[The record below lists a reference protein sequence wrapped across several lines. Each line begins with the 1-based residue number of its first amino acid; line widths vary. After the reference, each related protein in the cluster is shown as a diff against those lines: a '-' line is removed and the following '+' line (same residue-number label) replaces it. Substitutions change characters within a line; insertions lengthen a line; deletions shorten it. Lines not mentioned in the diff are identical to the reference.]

1 MRLRKWILFLS
12 VFALLCSM
20 ALPVQA
26 AERAVRKRESY
37 SYFTDEQLTQM
48 LSLDETQLASL
59 KADIREAIMTQ
70 TDCDVQPYA
79 LPFGNQ
85 DVVDALCGLIYLHPE
100 FFFIDYFSYSINLAA
115 NQIVS
120 LSFFYQDSF
129 EVCMQKYEAF
139 VEAAEALLAPI
150 RAVPSLSDLEKAL
163 LVHDTLAIRCA
174 YDLNNMNNPDRYT
187 PYGALVKQKSACQ
200 GYAESY
206 AYMLM
211 QLGIPCGLC
220 KSDFMNHAWN
230 IVEIGGKEYH
240 VDVTWDDPTVD
251 LSGRVR
257 HESFLCSTQRLLLNG
272 YVAPD
277 MTATPANTE
286 FDSGLWRKINSAFCL
301 CDGEIF
307 CLSSGKL
314 CRFDDG
320 KLTALCEF
328 PDWNGYY
335 NFLASDGEDLYL
347 SSFYTVYRYNAAAN
361 KWEKAYDLDLKT
373 YKGYRIYGFAIEGD
387 EFVLDINTSSV
398 MPHNLKDYQIRYRYR
413 KALQEPDVPETPVAP
428 DAPCDGGEGCDCRQF
443 TDVAGPN
450 DWTHK
455 GIGFAIRNGLFSGM
469 SATTFEPNTA
479 MTRAMLVTVLWRYAG
494 KPVEGQ
500 NSFTDIANGQWYTD
514 AVTWAAENGIVAG
527 VGNGRFDPEGKITRE
542 QMATI
547 LYRYAAK
554 VGIDTGK
561 SNDLSF
567 PDAGKVSGY
576 ATGALQWAVAEGLV
590 SGSKE
595 NGVTYLHPQGNAT
608 RAQVASI
615 LMRFIENVAG

>member
-1 MRLRKWILFLS
+1 
-12 VFALLCSM
+12 M

-26 AERAVRKRESY
+26 ADRAVRKRESY
-37 SYFTDEQLTQM
+37 SYFTDEQLLNM
-48 LSLDETQLASL
+48 LSLDEAELSSL
-59 KADIREAIMTQ
+59 KTDIHEAIMTQ
-70 TDCDVQPYA
+70 SDCDVRPYA
-79 LPFGNQ
+79 LAYGSQ
-85 DVVDALCGLIYLHPE
+85 DVIDALCGLIYLHPE
-100 FFFIDYFSYSINLAA
+100 YFFLDYFSYSINVSAKQL
-115 NQIVS
+115 VS
-120 LSFFYQDSF
+120 LSFFYQESF
-129 EVCMQKYEAF
+129 EVCMQKYDAF
-139 VEAAEALLAPI
+139 VAAAEEMLAPI
-150 RAVPSLSDLEKAL
+150 RAVPSLSDVEKAL
-163 LVHDTLAIRCA
+163 LVHDSLALHCE
-174 YDLNNMNNPDRYT
+174 YDLYDINNEDRYT
-187 PYGALVKQKSACQ
+187 PHGALVSKKSACQ
-200 GYAESY
+200 GYAEAY

-240 VDVTWDDPTVD
+240 VDVTWDDPTID
-251 LSGRVR
+251 LRGRVR
-257 HESFLCSTQRLLLNG
+257 HESVLCSTQRLLLNG

-277 MTATPANTE
+277 MTATPVNAEYDNA
-286 FDSGLWRKINSAFCL
+286 LWRNINSAFCL
-301 CDGEIF
+301 CDGKIYT
-307 CLSSGKL
+307 LSSGKL
-314 CRFDDG
+314 CRLQNG
-320 KLTALCEF
+320 KLSALCEF

-335 NFLASDGEDLYL
+335 NFLATDGEDLYL
-347 SSFYTVYRYNAAAN
+347 SSFYTIYRYDAAAN
-361 KWEKAYDLDLKT
+361 KWERAYELDLKT

-387 EFVLDINTSSV
+387 EFVMDIHTSSV
-398 MPHNLKDYQIRYRYR
+398 LTQAVKSRPLRHQYR
-413 KALQEPDVPETPVAP
+413 KAVQEPVVQP
-428 DAPCDGGEGCDCRQF
+428 DAPCDGGDGCDCKQF

-494 KPVEGQ
+494 KPIEGT
-500 NSFTDIANGQWYTD
+500 NSFTDVPNGQWYSD

-542 QMATI
+542 QMAAI

-554 VGIDTGK
+554 VGISTE
-561 SNDLSF
+561 NRNELRF
-567 PDAGKVSGY
+567 PDAGKVSSY
-576 ATGALQWAVAEGLV
+576 ATDALQWAVANGLV

-615 LMRFIENVAG
+615 LMRFIENLAS